1 MLLELICTEHNISKV
16 VHSFGLD
23 VRIVHEAIIDLMYRQ
38 MIQVDF
44 ENAKIYPNEDV
55 KTVIDQGRLEEFL
68 GIQFPD
74 SKRILWAQDTRI
86 GEIFMYDD
94 VQNYLSKP
102 PILYHEKNDT
112 LEFKDTKVVSKSAKY
127 RIHLNQKNFIPLPE
141 CSRQRLLKTAKM
153 QLRQYISEGSIYDRV
168 RTIKKIAPID
178 NATIYIPVNNEK
190 VQGNDHL
197 IAQSELIPS
206 DVLESWIASITD
218 LSPYIISDL
227 TSLSEDFLFRYD
239 WIRLTEMLD
248 VLLSRLGEIFSN
260 KGNIKIKVQNSIH
273 YIETTIYN
281 KILPYIK
288 ELIMYSDKFDFGRLR
303 GQNLF
308 NKLKSDLEKAEHLVI
323 IGSPFIQ
330 EEIFEDIKPILQNLL
345 SKSAKII
352 IIWGGLG
359 DKPLNIMKSSFIAQD
374 NIWFVE
380 SNSKFHSKFL
390 IIDNSVGWITSCN
403 IINYGYT
410 QNNPMEDYCVFRNKA
425 LILELYEYS
434 RLRIENE
441 SLCKT
446 IDSYLQSVPIILRND
461 KVISELEETLNNTLK
476 ILELMTNKEPK
487 KINIESLK
495 EQSIKLKSIFS
506 ILRSIQ
512 TGIIIQNLDHRKFLR
527 VVLQDARRKVELG
540 TDRVIENALS
550 PVILSAFNESLDNS
564 VSIEVKWGREE
575 NLLKKTP
582 EMIRLKSSV
591 ELLNNQTSNRLKISM
606 KPSHSHAKY
615 LIMDNHLLLITSYN
629 LLAFSG
635 NGLSDE
641 EITDE
646 LGIVISGK
654 KITFI

>member
-1 MLLELICTEHNISKV
+1 
-16 VHSFGLD
+16 
-23 VRIVHEAIIDLMYRQ
+23 
-38 MIQVDF
+38 
-44 ENAKIYPNEDV
+44 
-55 KTVIDQGRLEEFL
+55 
-68 GIQFPD
+68 
-74 SKRILWAQDTRI
+74 
-86 GEIFMYDD
+86 
-94 VQNYLSKP
+94 
-102 PILYHEKNDT
+102 
-112 LEFKDTKVVSKSAKY
+112 
-127 RIHLNQKNFIPLPE
+127 
-141 CSRQRLLKTAKM
+141 
-153 QLRQYISEGSIYDRV
+153 
-168 RTIKKIAPID
+168 
-178 NATIYIPVNNEK
+178 
-190 VQGNDHL
+190 
-197 IAQSELIPS
+197 
-206 DVLESWIASITD
+206 
-218 LSPYIISDL
+218 
-227 TSLSEDFLFRYD
+227 
-239 WIRLTEMLD
+239 
-248 VLLSRLGEIFSN
+248 
-260 KGNIKIKVQNSIH
+260 
-273 YIETTIYN
+273 
-281 KILPYIK
+281 
-288 ELIMYSDKFDFGRLR
+288 
-303 GQNLF
+303 
-308 NKLKSDLEKAEHLVI
+308 
-323 IGSPFIQ
+323 
-330 EEIFEDIKPILQNLL
+330 
-345 SKSAKII
+345 
-352 IIWGGLG
+352 
-359 DKPLNIMKSSFIAQD
+359 
-374 NIWFVE
+374 
-380 SNSKFHSKFL
+380 
-390 IIDNSVGWITSCN
+390 
-403 IINYGYT
+403 
-410 QNNPMEDYCVFRNKA
+410 MEDYCVFRNKA

-461 KVISELEETLNNTLK
+461 KVISELEETLSNTLK

-591 ELLNNQTSNRLKISM
+591 ELLNNQTNNRLKISM
-606 KPSHSHAKY
+606 NPSHSHAKY